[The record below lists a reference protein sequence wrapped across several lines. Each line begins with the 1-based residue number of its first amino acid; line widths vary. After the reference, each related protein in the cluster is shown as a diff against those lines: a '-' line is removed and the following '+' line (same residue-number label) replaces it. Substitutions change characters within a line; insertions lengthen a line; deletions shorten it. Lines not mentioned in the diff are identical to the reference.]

1 MTECISRQYDVVV
14 VGGGLSGLCAALASA
29 RHGANT
35 ALIQDRPVLGGNA
48 SSEIRMHVC
57 GASCHAQ
64 RPNARETGIIEE
76 LLLQNRKMNPYH
88 SFSVWDSILWEKARY
103 QDGLDLYLNTY
114 MSDAL
119 VQDGSIQ
126 AIIAHQMTTEKRFQ
140 ISGRIFVD
148 ATGDGTLGFRAG
160 AQYMHGREGKDVFGE
175 PHAVEQSDDY
185 TMGNSLLFRAADMGR
200 PIKFEK
206 PWWAHTYTDE
216 DLPHRGHKYVMSG
229 FWWVELGGDH
239 QNAISDCEEIRD
251 DLLKTVFGIWDH
263 IKNGGDHGAENL
275 ALDWVGFLP
284 GKRESR
290 RLLGD
295 YVLRE
300 QDLVESRRFEDAVA
314 YGGWPIDDHVI
325 GGMRSPEPP
334 NRSIRLDDVYQI
346 PYRCLY
352 SKNIGNLM
360 LAGRAISVS
369 HLAFGST
376 RVMGTCSVVG
386 QAVGTAAAMAVAKD
400 ATPRD
405 LCSDIDELQQSLLR
419 DDCYIP
425 WVYNHDPK
433 DLARSAS
440 ISCSSSTAEGDCRNV
455 INGCSRTVGTETN
468 SWISER
474 MTGADEWLMLS
485 FANPVSPKSVEI
497 KFDSGLSREIMISLG
512 YFFGSKSDAEMPAE
526 LVADYS
532 VEYYLGN
539 QLVKEEQVSSNYKR
553 HSIHDAS
560 GVPACDQIKIRV
572 KRTYGDDHAR
582 IFEVRV
588 Y

>member
-1 MTECISRQYDVVV
+1 M
-14 VGGGLSGLCAALASA
+14 
-29 RHGANT
+29 
-35 ALIQDRPVLGGNA
+35 
-48 SSEIRMHVC
+48 
-57 GASCHAQ
+57 
-64 RPNARETGIIEE
+64 
-76 LLLQNRKMNPYH
+76 
-88 SFSVWDSILWEKARY
+88 
-103 QDGLDLYLNTY
+103 
-114 MSDAL
+114 
-119 VQDGSIQ
+119 
-126 AIIAHQMTTEKRFQ
+126 
-140 ISGRIFVD
+140 
-148 ATGDGTLGFRAG
+148 
-160 AQYMHGREGKDVFGE
+160 
-175 PHAVEQSDDY
+175 
-185 TMGNSLLFRAADMGR
+185 
-200 PIKFEK
+200 
-206 PWWAHTYTDE
+206 
-216 DLPHRGHKYVMSG
+216 
-229 FWWVELGGDH
+229 ELGGDH

-425 WVYNHDPK
+425 WVYSHDPK

-512 YFFGSKSDAEMPAE
+512 HFFGSKSDAEMPSE

-532 VEYYLGN
+532 LEYYLGD

-553 HSIHDAS
+553 YSIHEAS
-560 GVPACDQIKIRV
+560 GVSACDQIRIRV